1 MVEESLPA
9 TRRWPMTRTLAGAL
23 ALVALL
29 LSGTAVQA
37 AEEVIPFHTT
47 LTLVEDCETSPSPSD
62 QCLGF
67 PDWLAS
73 CQAQGYDWG
82 FQDVR
87 NGEAT
92 LMGPVASFEQGCL
105 DFHTGPG
112 GIARS
117 YVQLTITARHGD
129 TLTMYVA
136 GLFDF
141 AQASAPGAGS
151 FSITGGTGRFD
162 GARGSGTMG
171 NVAVGGNPGAIVY
184 QDGWLRLARGHR

>member
-1 MVEESLPA
+1 
-9 TRRWPMTRTLAGAL
+9 MTRTLAGAL

-37 AEEVIPFHTT
+37 AEEVVPFHTT
-47 LTLVEDCETSPSPSD
+47 LTLVEDCETSPSASE

-92 LMGPVASFEQGCL
+92 PCHRRRQPGIPRRG
-105 DFHTGPG
+105 DFH
-112 GIARS
+112 AR
-117 YVQLTITARHGD
+117 QR
-129 TLTMYVA
+129 
-136 GLFDF
+136 
-141 AQASAPGAGS
+141 
-151 FSITGGTGRFD
+151 
-162 GARGSGTMG
+162 
-171 NVAVGGNPGAIVY
+171 
-184 QDGWLRLARGHR
+184 

>member
-1 MVEESLPA
+1 
-9 TRRWPMTRTLAGAL
+9 MTRTLAGAL

-37 AEEVIPFHTT
+37 AEVVIPFHTT
-47 LTLVEDCETSPSPSD
+47 LTLVEDCQSSPSPSD

-67 PDWLAS
+67 WDWVAS

-87 NGEAT
+87 KGEAT
-92 LMGPVASFEQGCL
+92 RMGPVTSFEQGCL

-112 GIARS
+112 SPQDPRIGRS
-117 YVQLTITARHGD
+117 YLQLTITSRHGD

-151 FSITGGTGRFD
+151 FSITGGTGRFG
-162 GARGSGTMG
+162 GARGSGTTG
-171 NVAVGGNPGAIVY
+171 NVTVGGNPGAIVY
-184 QDGWLRLARGHR
+184 QDGWLRLPSGHR